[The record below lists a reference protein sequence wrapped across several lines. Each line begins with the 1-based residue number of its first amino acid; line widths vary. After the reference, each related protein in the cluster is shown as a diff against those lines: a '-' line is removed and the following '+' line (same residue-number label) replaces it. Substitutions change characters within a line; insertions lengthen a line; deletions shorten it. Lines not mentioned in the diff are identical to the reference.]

1 MAHGGNQPRTCRRNL
16 LALGADSETIHM
28 ATRSRKGDWWMSQNE
43 YRGAG
48 WTGAKRRAPK
58 GCEPLGGEHQIV
70 RCALNNRWLEEQGVP
85 DMKAIWIVVALA
97 TLAPSGSPF
106 GLAVSLTLGS
116 LRAESPCLI
125 GTALYNAPAAVA
137 ASKSAKPD
145 RMDEAQRSQSR
156 TQGGVGPGS

>member
-1 MAHGGNQPRTCRRNL
+1 MADGGNQPRTRRRNL
-16 LALGADSETIHM
+16 LALGADPETVHM
-28 ATRSRKGDWWMSQNE
+28 ATRSRKGYWRMSQNE
-43 YRGAG
+43 
-48 WTGAKRRAPK
+48 
-58 GCEPLGGEHQIV
+58 IV
-70 RCALNNRWLEEQGVP
+70 RYALNNRWLEEQGVP

-125 GTALYNAPAAVA
+125 GTALYTAPAAVA